1 MSIGPIQMVTI
12 GFDGEHPGDDVRAE
26 LAKLRRSGVI
36 RVIDMLFVARREDGE
51 LVSLHSSDLDEQ
63 GRREVGAWVG
73 GLIGLG
79 AGGPEGAR
87 RGAALGAEVLGADVL
102 EASADDVVD
111 IGAMIP
117 PGTSA
122 AVVLFEHRWAL
133 PLRDAILAAGGR
145 AVGDAWIRID
155 DLIAL
160 GADYAEA
167 LEAADGE
174 ERDEGAAA

>member
-51 LVSLHSSDLDEQ
+51 LVSLQSSDLDEE
-63 GRREVGAWVG
+63 GKRAVGAWVG

-87 RGAALGAEVLGADVL
+87 RGAALGAEVLGADAL
-102 EASADDVVD
+102 EATTEDIVD

-133 PLRDAILAAGGR
+133 PLRDAVLAANGR
-145 AVGDAWIRID
+145 ALGDAWIRID

-167 LEAADGE
+167 LEAAAE
-174 ERDEGAAA
+174 EPGQDAAA

>member
-12 GFDGEHPGDDVRAE
+12 GFDGEHPGEEVRAE
-26 LAKLRRSGVI
+26 LQKLRRSGLI
-36 RVIDMLFVARREDGE
+36 RVIDLLFVARREDGE
-51 LVSLHSSDLDEQ
+51 LVSLQSSDLDEE

-79 AGGPEGAR
+79 AAGSDGAR

-102 EASADDVVD
+102 EASTSDIVD

-133 PLRDAILAAGGR
+133 PLRDAVLAAGGR
-145 AVGDAWIRID
+145 ALDDAWIRID

-160 GADYAEA
+160 GADLTQE
-167 LEAADGE
+167 LEAGGLGADE
-174 ERDEGAAA
+174 AA